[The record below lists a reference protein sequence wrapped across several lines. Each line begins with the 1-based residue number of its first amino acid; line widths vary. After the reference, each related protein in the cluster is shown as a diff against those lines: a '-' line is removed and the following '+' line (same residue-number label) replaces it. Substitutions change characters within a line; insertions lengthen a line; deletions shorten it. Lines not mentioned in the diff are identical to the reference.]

1 MQTQNPALQQFFFGS
16 DLFYTILILIIVGII
31 GGIINY
37 YHEFPSQEDKQ
48 QTLLQCLFLGVGASL
63 MIPLFL
69 KFTSF
74 NFKPETA
81 TTEEFLELIGL
92 CLIASIF
99 ARRFITSI
107 GDKVLMEQLKKKISN
122 IEEGVEEIV
131 TEGYDEKSN
140 EFKKEDFIEIDGNE
154 LAVLEAMKNKLPQKR
169 RKVEGLME
177 DTSLCEQD
185 AVSSLEALKK
195 DGYVDHLIVNDMDRW
210 EITKK
215 GRNYFHFF

>member
-1 MQTQNPALQQFFFGS
+1 MHSQTPALQQFFFGS
-16 DLFYTILILIIVGII
+16 GLFYTILILVIVGLI
-31 GGIINY
+31 GGVINY
-37 YHEFPSQEDKQ
+37 FHEFPSQEDKQ

-74 NFKPETA
+74 NFVPETA

-107 GDKVLMEQLKKKISN
+107 GDKVLMEQLKNKINS

-131 TEGYDEKSN
+131 TEGYEEKSN
-140 EFKKEDFIEIDGNE
+140 EFKKEDLIEITGNE
-154 LAVLEAMKNKLPQKR
+154 LMILEAMKNKLPQKR
-169 RKVEGLME
+169 RKVEGIIQ
-177 DTSLCEQD
+177 DTDLCEED
-185 AVSSLEALKK
+185 VKNSLNTLKENA
-195 DGYVDHLIVNDMDRW
+195 YVDHLIVNSMERW

-215 GRNYFHFF
+215 GRSYFHFY